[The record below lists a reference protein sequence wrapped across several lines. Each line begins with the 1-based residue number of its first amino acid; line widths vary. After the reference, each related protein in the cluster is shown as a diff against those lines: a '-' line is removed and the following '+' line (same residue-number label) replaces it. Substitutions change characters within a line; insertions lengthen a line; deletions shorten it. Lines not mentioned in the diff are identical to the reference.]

1 MELSHRRLSLVYS
14 TFWYCH
20 LRTKTETNRHLNICY
35 SWFAESDELLT
46 ISCHL
51 LYCFSCDSWI
61 EVKEMQEKTNQH
73 NVFKQQYSYL
83 HTDTVCHSETTGQ
96 IFRGITPL
104 LCLTICPLAHRTYP
118 MRLSLYNKF
127 LSSLSSFLKLINHF
141 EDTKSE
147 GIEKLNIYHKSR
159 LIFWLYLGSFS
170 SLFPCTVMQI
180 TGNNKELQALT
191 NSQIKMSDFC

>member
-1 MELSHRRLSLVYS
+1 MLLMVCRKWWIINYFLSSFILFFLWFLDRSERNARKKQIN
-14 TFWYCH
+14 TMC
-20 LRTKTETNRHLNICY
+20 LNSNI
-35 SWFAESDELLT
+35 
-46 ISCHL
+46 
-51 LYCFSCDSWI
+51 
-61 EVKEMQEKTNQH
+61 
-73 NVFKQQYSYL
+73 
-83 HTDTVCHSETTGQ
+83 HTYIQNTVCHSETTGQ
-96 IFRGITPL
+96 IFRGITPI

-180 TGNNKELQALT
+180 TGNNKELHALT